1 MPNVYLTDAQL
12 EQVAHILHNEAENGE
27 GLMPGESKELS
38 NLAEELIRKIGDED
52 EEVEIKT
59 TSS

>member
-1 MPNVYLTDAQL
+1 MPNVYLTDSQL
-12 EQVAHILHNEAENGE
+12 EQVAQILYDEAENGE
-27 GLMPGESKELS
+27 DLMPGESKELS

-59 TSS
+59 TNS

>member
-27 GLMPGESKELS
+27 NLLAGDSRELKD
-38 NLAEELIRKIGDED
+38 LAEELIRKIGDED

-59 TSS
+59 TNS